1 VVFPPAAGGRNFF
14 EKMDTLFD
22 HFCSFENLYL
32 AYRAARRGKRGRP
45 PAAGFEL
52 NQEEELLRLRAELQA
67 GTWQPGKYHNFYIHE
82 PKRRLISAAPFR
94 DRVVHHA
101 LCNLLEPDW
110 ERRFIYDTYA
120 NRAGKGTHRAILRAN
135 GFAKHFK
142 YVLQCDIEQFFPS
155 IDHAI
160 LRAILAAHLTDEG
173 LLGVVDRI
181 IHSGA
186 GVQAGQYQMR
196 WFPGDDLFAA
206 QRPRGLPIGNL
217 TSQFWAN
224 VYLCSFDHF
233 VKRELRCKAFV
244 RYVDD
249 FLLFAD
255 DKASLQAWRERI
267 LARVATLRLTLHEPQ
282 IYPVTNGIP
291 FLGFIIFR
299 DHRRLKRRRG
309 LAFQRRFRSLHK
321 NWLAGNIGRNKLDAA
336 ARSWAAH
343 ASWGDTFGLRR
354 AVLGQFILSRSRNS
368 LEKPENRGAQR
379 A

>member
-1 VVFPPAAGGRNFF
+1 MENIY
-14 EKMDTLFD
+14 DQ
-22 HFCSFENLYL
+22 FCSFENLYL
-32 AYRAARRGKRGRP
+32 AYRKARKGKRGHP

-52 NQEEELLRLRAELQA
+52 NQEEELLRLRDELQA
-67 GTWQPGKYHNFYIHE
+67 GVWQPGKYHNFYIHE

-135 GFAKHFK
+135 HFARQFK

-160 LRAILAAHLTDEG
+160 LRDILAAHLMDERF
-173 LLGVVDRI
+173 LTVVERI
-181 IHSGA
+181 IRSGA
-186 GVQAGQYQMR
+186 GVQAEQYQMH
-196 WFPGDDLFAA
+196 WFPDDDLWAVS
-206 QRPRGLPIGNL
+206 RPRGLPIGNL

-233 VKRELRCKAFV
+233 VNRELRCKGYV

-249 FLLFAD
+249 FLLFAN
-255 DKASLQAWRERI
+255 DKASLHAWKDRI
-267 LARVATLRLTLHEPQ
+267 FARITALRLTLHEPQ
-282 IYPVTNGIP
+282 VYPVSTGIP
-291 FLGFIIFR
+291 FLGFRIYPT
-299 DHRRLKRRRG
+299 HRRLKRQRG
-309 LAFQRRFRSLHK
+309 IAFQRRFRYLYQ
-321 NWLAGNIGRNKLDAA
+321 NWLAGNSERQKMDTS

-343 ASWGDTFGLRR
+343 ASWGNTYGLRR
-354 AVLGQFILSRSRNS
+354 AVLGQFLLSHH
-368 LEKPENRGAQR
+368 E
-379 A
+379 